1 MRVMDRDEY
10 SEKAFFVY
18 FVGDLVP
25 VLYYI
30 LLFEF
35 FVFLLKLT
43 NLKEG

>member
-25 VLYYI
+25 VYYI